1 MDKSDEKTVEEA
13 ARWEAHGEGDQ
24 RGAHFT
30 GLLPSVHSLLDP
42 IHRLVPWRLE
52 PNSALMPGTVPDRST
67 YALLDC
73 INKCVFGI
81 LAIVLSHNMVVLYS

>member
-1 MDKSDEKTVEEA
+1 MMMDKSDEKTVEEA

-52 PNSALMPGTVPDRST
+52 PNSALMPGTVPDLRAQKWANETWS
-67 YALLDC
+67 LL
-73 INKCVFGI
+73 
-81 LAIVLSHNMVVLYS
+81 LSCL